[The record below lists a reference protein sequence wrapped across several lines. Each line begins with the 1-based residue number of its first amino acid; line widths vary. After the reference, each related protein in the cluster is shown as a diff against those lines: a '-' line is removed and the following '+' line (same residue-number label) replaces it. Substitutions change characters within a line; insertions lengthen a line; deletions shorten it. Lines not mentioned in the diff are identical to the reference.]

1 MKSDKALIAEAIE
14 AVKKAKVDRLCFC
27 DRYNEE
33 GKLDS
38 NDCIDCVLWFTNFQG
53 GCCKGLRRAAIFA
66 VQRAEGGGVPQQKQK
81 KKRLDTLA
89 DFLKEQQ
96 NEE

>member
-38 NDCIDCVLWFTNFQG
+38 NDCIDCVL
-53 GCCKGLRRAAIFA
+53 
-66 VQRAEGGGVPQQKQK
+66 
-81 KKRLDTLA
+81 
-89 DFLKEQQ
+89 
-96 NEE
+96 